1 MSRGVDVRCISSRED
16 SSEHMQLQCY
26 TYIHMYVYIYIYM
39 YMYMVCVCVKNM
51 NTKIHIHMFACTCI
65 CTYQFSGLF
74 SLIATDPEI
83 LSHAPDTRPS
93 ALCTSTS
100 GSALRA
106 EGFTGASCACFWGGA
121 SGVEG

>member
-1 MSRGVDVRCISSRED
+1 
-16 SSEHMQLQCY
+16 
-26 TYIHMYVYIYIYM
+26 
-39 YMYMVCVCVKNM
+39 MVCVCVKNM

-106 EGFTGASCACFWGGA
+106 EGFTGASCACFWGG
-121 SGVEG
+121 GLGELCLLLD